1 MPWSAGVRK
10 LDSQRRGRAGRAG
23 RQLQGRT
30 QRAGSL
36 EADTHRHSSPP
47 GFAAR
52 SLCEPQV
59 KAVACPWLHSHC
71 TGQMHV
77 EEEMMLP
84 PLLHPSTLS
93 AQHHSSRITASLE
106 KPSVGKAHLFFL
118 SCVHG
123 KETGEWTAPFTFF
136 INFPFL
142 ATQSFR
148 VTNHSLHVYL
158 KGAEAMDLT
167 DLQQW
172 SSTWSLESP
181 QFPCACGNWKARGWI
196 THKACLLLESF
207 YCWLDLHCC
216 GQYCNINCIPHKISH
231 KDLLEGSRRRCR

>member
-30 QRAGSL
+30 QCAGFL
-36 EADTHRHSSPP
+36 EADTQRHSSPP

-93 AQHHSSRITASLE
+93 THHHSSRITASLE
-106 KPSVGKAHLFFL
+106 KPSVGKAHLLFL
-118 SCVHG
+118 SRVHG
-123 KETGEWTAPFTFF
+123 EETGM
-136 INFPFL
+136 NGSLYLLHQLSFPCNSEFLCDKSFL
-142 ATQSFR
+142 ACVSEEYR
-148 VTNHSLHVYL
+148 DH
-158 KGAEAMDLT
+158 
-167 DLQQW
+167 
-172 SSTWSLESP
+172 
-181 QFPCACGNWKARGWI
+181 
-196 THKACLLLESF
+196 
-207 YCWLDLHCC
+207 
-216 GQYCNINCIPHKISH
+216 
-231 KDLLEGSRRRCR
+231 GSD